1 MKPIDIARQ
10 QYDKDSPRTFEE
22 DVAFYVNE
30 GWVYSGQEA
39 FIMGR
44 PIDIRDV
51 DFALDYTFKYPVKN
65 WNCWFVYLA
74 AGKGIV
80 RFFNIAP
87 VALENIA
94 WHRRGEGKAKIYPW
108 SKFYERSW
116 NLIDK
121 ENYNGKH

>member
-1 MKPIDIARQ
+1 MKPIDLARA
-10 QYDKDSPRTFEE
+10 QYDKNSPRSFEE

-44 PIDIRDV
+44 PICTRDI
-51 DFALDYTFKYPVKN
+51 DFALDYKFKYKVET
-65 WNCWFVYLA
+65 WDCWFVYLA

-87 VALENIA
+87 FALPKIA
-94 WHRRGEGKAKIYPW
+94 WHRRDKDKANIYEW
-108 SKFYERSW
+108 SKFYDKSW